1 MKKIT
6 ALIVA
11 VMMLLSLAA
20 IPAFAEV
27 TDADYVQDGWGKE
40 RELKEGDRW
49 NIQYLFGRETP
60 ANGFS
65 FYGKTSEETKLTPT
79 TYKKGGDGAEVQELG
94 EMSFAYYQPHHRGAN
109 SVFYVY
115 PTHGEM
121 TIGWTAPQTGN
132 VTFDIEASLRKAQTD
147 EMDGALIKFER
158 ANGKALAKAL
168 AVTKQGQDAQDG
180 FNKNDVPENAK
191 TSVTFEVKKGE
202 TVYIRFTNNK
212 KCALYLDD
220 ALNVSAWLTYNR
232 IGENPDN
239 PGTADIASV
248 AVFVGVVALAGVCF
262 AKKKR

>member
-79 TYKKGGDGAEVQELG
+79 TSRRA
-94 EMSFAYYQPHHRGAN
+94 A
-109 SVFYVY
+109 
-115 PTHGEM
+115 
-121 TIGWTAPQTGN
+121 TAPRFRSSAKCRLRIISLTTEGQTLFS
-132 VTFDIEASLRKAQTD
+132 TFIPHT
-147 EMDGALIKFER
+147 
-158 ANGKALAKAL
+158 
-168 AVTKQGQDAQDG
+168 
-180 FNKNDVPENAK
+180 
-191 TSVTFEVKKGE
+191 VK
-202 TVYIRFTNNK
+202 
-212 KCALYLDD
+212 
-220 ALNVSAWLTYNR
+220 
-232 IGENPDN
+232 
-239 PGTADIASV
+239 
-248 AVFVGVVALAGVCF
+248 
-262 AKKKR
+262 